1 MKKIIT
7 SLFVMVLTGTA
18 TAQWSQSNG
27 PSTASAVKSKRGELI
42 TLSTTSMRSY
52 YKLDINQI
60 REQLKNAVE
69 MGENAKPVVVSIPT
83 LDGKVQKFNVFSFP
97 VVVKELA
104 DQYQLGSYI
113 GTAVDDPAQYIRFS
127 VAPNDFQSML
137 FKNGNYEFVEPVDKS
152 TGLYAVHPKTEKSGD
167 KPFICSTTESP
178 SAVKEVQSLYDNGKT
193 FTHQPG
199 TFNKSSDKKYRTM
212 RLVVSVT
219 GEYTTY
225 FGGVP
230 GALAQINATL
240 TRVNGVFEKD
250 FALHLNLQ
258 SYPGIIY
265 ADAATDPYSDASVG
279 TASANSNNA
288 QGWNIQLQQT
298 LSVNVGSA
306 NYDIGHLFGASGGGG
321 NAGCIGCVC
330 VDPTGTP
337 ATSLSKQKG
346 SGFTSPGNAIPSGDS
361 FDIDYVAHEMG
372 HQLGANHTFS
382 HAIEGTGVNME
393 PGSGSTIMGYAG
405 ITGATTD
412 VQAHSDAYF
421 HKASIGQVQTNLSLS
436 TKTCDVETSV
446 ANNPPT
452 IAALPSYTIPNKT
465 AFVLT
470 ASATDPEN
478 DPMTYTWEQVD
489 SGSTSAQTINNTNL
503 GTTTYGASFRSFTP
517 TTSPTR
523 YFPKFSSVLA
533 GVLDNSLNTWESTS
547 QVARSSNFAVTVR
560 DNNANAAQQQTNV
573 AQQAITVGSDGPF
586 QITTGYLYSNVAS
599 NLTWDVVNTSSAP
612 YNVSNVK
619 IDYSTD
625 NGVNW
630 TVLSASSTNN
640 GTASIAALP
649 TSLNGQTIVVR
660 VSSIGNVFY
669 AIKKVYV
676 NAQVACGAAPN
687 GVVAGNLTINSA
699 NVSWAPVSGAGS
711 YSIQYKLS
719 SASTWTTVTSTTNSY
734 SLSNLTDCS
743 AYQVQVAA
751 VCSGT
756 TGTYSAPLTFSTA
769 CVTYCTAASTNPNL
783 NYITNV
789 SLGTLNNTSGATTYS
804 NYTTNTALQPTLLVN
819 SPYTLTVSFNL
830 NGNALVSYSGMAAWI
845 DFNKNG
851 VFEASERVLN
861 MLVGNPTTLPLGNN
875 NFSATFSPPSG
886 SLLNNPLRMRIVLA
900 YATSAGAGLPLS
912 DSAACA
918 AIGNGEVEDYNV
930 IITNALGTNDVNNT
944 KDGIQIYPNPATDF
958 LNVTKVSE
966 KATYKIYNAAGQLVS
981 NGAINGGRINVSALV
996 KGAYVIAVEDKGND
1010 LFKSKFIKK

>member
-7 SLFVMVLTGTA
+7 SLFVGLLAGTA
-18 TAQWSQSNG
+18 TAQWSPSNG
-27 PSTASAVKSKRGELI
+27 LGQSIRNPKSTEVVAVDV
-42 TLSTTSMRSY
+42 TPMRSY

-69 MGENAKPVVVSIPT
+69 MGVNAKPVIVSVPT
-83 LDGKVQKFNVFSFP
+83 LEGKIQKFNVYSFP

-113 GTAVDDPAQYIRFS
+113 GTAVDDPTQQIRFS

-152 TGLYAVHPKTEKSGD
+152 TSLYAVHPKTKKTGD
-167 KPFICSTTESP
+167 KPFICSTTES
-178 SAVKEVQSLYDNGKT
+178 SNAVQQVQSLYNNANT

-199 TFNKSSDKKYRTM
+199 TFSKSSDKKYRTM
-212 RLVVSVT
+212 RLVMSVT

-225 FGGVP
+225 FGGTVA
-230 GALAQINATL
+230 GALTAINATM

-250 FALHLNLQ
+250 FALHLILQ
-258 SYPGIIY
+258 NYPGVIY
-265 ADAATDPYSDASVG
+265 TDASSDPYSAAATG
-279 TASANSNNA
+279 AAGA
-288 QGWNIQLQQT
+288 WNGELMNT
-298 LSVNVGSA
+298 LHNNVGDA
-306 NYDIGHLFGASGGGG
+306 NFDIGHLFGATGGGG

-330 VDPTGTP
+330 NNTLSTGGG
-337 ATSLSKQKG
+337 AFASYKG
-346 SGFTSPGNAIPSGDS
+346 SGYTSPADGVPQGDN

-382 HAIEGTGVNME
+382 HAIEPYAVNVE

-405 ITGATTD
+405 ITGSSTD

-421 HKASIGQVQTNLSLS
+421 HKVSIGQVQTNLSLAN
-436 TKTCDVETSV
+436 KTCDTETSIT
-446 ANNPPT
+446 NNPPV
-452 IAALPSYTIPNKT
+452 IASLPSYTIPNKT

-478 DPMTYTWEQVD
+478 DPMTYTWEEVD
-489 SGSTSAQTINNTNL
+489 SGSTSAQTINKTNL

-547 QVARSSNFAVTVR
+547 QVARNSNFAVTVR
-560 DNNANAAQQQTNV
+560 DNNADATQQQTNF

-586 QITTGYLYSNVAS
+586 QITSGYLYSNVAS

-612 YNVSNVK
+612 YNVANVK

-630 TVLSASSTNN
+630 TVLSASTPNN

-676 NAQVACGAAPN
+676 NAQANCGAAPN
-687 GVVAGNLTINSA
+687 GLAASNITINAA
-699 NVSWAPVSGAGS
+699 NISWAPVNGASS
-711 YSIQYKLS
+711 YSLQYRLA
-719 SASTWTTVTSTTNSY
+719 SASTWTTVPITSGNSY
-734 SLSNLTDCS
+734 SLSNLTDCT

-751 VCSGT
+751 ICSGV
-756 TGTYSAPLTFSTA
+756 TGTYSAPVTFSTV
-769 CVTYCTAASTNPNL
+769 CVTYCTAMGTNPNL
-783 NYITNV
+783 NYISNITL
-789 SLGTLNNTSGATTYS
+789 STLNNPSGAASYTD
-804 NYTTNTALQPTLLVN
+804 YTTNSTLQPTLIVN
-819 SPYTLTVSFNL
+819 NSYTVSTSITIA
-830 NGNALVSYSGMAAWI
+830 GNALAGYSGMAAWI

-861 MLVGNPTTLPLGNN
+861 MPVRTPTTLPIGTTPYTGAS
-875 NFSATFSPPSG
+875 FVVPSTA
-886 SLLNNPLRMRIVLA
+886 LLNTPLRMRVVLA
-900 YATSAGAGLPLS
+900 YAGSSNAGLSLG
-912 DSAACA
+912 DSYACLTFP
-918 AIGNGEVEDYNV
+918 NGEVEDYNV
-930 IITNALGTNDVNNT
+930 IIATALGTNDINNP
-944 KDGIQIYPNPATDF
+944 KDGIQIYPNPVSDI
-958 LNVTKVSE
+958 LNITKVSD
-966 KATYKIYNAAGQLVS
+966 KANYKIYSAAGQLVKHGNIS
-981 NGAINGGRINVSALV
+981 NGQINVSELI
-996 KGAYVIAVEDKGND
+996 KGGYVITVDEKGKAA
-1010 LFKSKFIKK
+1010 FTSKFIKK

>member
-7 SLFVMVLTGTA
+7 SLFVTLLVGTA
-18 TAQWSQSNG
+18 TAQWSPSNG
-27 PSTASAVKSKRGELI
+27 VPAGKPKRGEFVDAA
-42 TLSTTSMRSY
+42 SMRSY
-52 YKLDINQI
+52 YKLDINLI

-69 MGENAKPVVVSIPT
+69 MGVNAKPVVVSVPT
-83 LDGKVQKFNVFSFP
+83 LEGKVQKFNVYSFP

-113 GTAVDDPAQYIRFS
+113 GTAVDDPTQQIRFS
-127 VAPNDFQSML
+127 LAPNDFQSML
-137 FKNGNYEFVEPVDKS
+137 FKNGNYEFIEPVDKA
-152 TGLYAVHPKTEKSGD
+152 TGLYAVHPKTEKLGN
-167 KPFICSTTESP
+167 KAFTCSTMENP
-178 SAVKEVQSLYDNGKT
+178 NAVKEVQSLYDNAKT

-258 SYPGIIY
+258 SYPGLIY
-265 ADAATDPYSDASVG
+265 TDATTDPYSDASVG

-330 VDPTGTP
+330 IDPTGTP

-421 HKASIGQVQTNLSLS
+421 HKASITQVQTNLNA
-436 TKTCDVETSV
+436 KTCDVETSIT
-446 ANNPPT
+446 NNPPV
-452 IAALPSYTIPNKT
+452 IAALPSYTIPKNT

-470 ASATDPEN
+470 ASVTDPEN
-478 DPMTYTWEQVD
+478 DPMTYTWEQTD
-489 SGSTSAQTINNTNL
+489 SGMTSTETINKTNL

-560 DNNANAAQQQTNV
+560 DNNANAFQQQTSS

-586 QITTGYLYSNVAS
+586 QITSGYLYSNTTA
-599 NLTWDVVNTSSAP
+599 NLTWDVANTSSAP
-612 YNVSNVK
+612 YNVANVK

-630 TVLSASSTNN
+630 TVLSASTPNN
-640 GTASIAALP
+640 GIATIVALP
-649 TSLNGQTIVVR
+649 ASLNGQTIVVR
-660 VSSIGNVFY
+660 ISSIGNVFY

-676 NAQVACGAAPN
+676 NAQVSCGAAPN
-687 GVVAGNLTINSA
+687 GLLASNLTINGA
-699 NVSWAPVSGAGS
+699 NISWAPVSGATS
-711 YSIQYKLS
+711 YSLQYKLS
-719 SASTWTTVTSTTNSY
+719 SASTWTTVTPTTNSY
-734 SLSNLTDCS
+734 ALSNLTDCS
-743 AYQVQVAA
+743 PYQVQVAA
-751 VCSGT
+751 VCSST
-756 TGTYSAPLTFSTA
+756 TGAYTAPLTFSTA

-861 MLVGNPTTLPLGNN
+861 MPVGTPTTLPLGNN

-886 SLLNNPLRMRIVLA
+886 ALLNNPLRMRIVLA
-900 YATSAGAGLPLS
+900 YATSAGAGQPLS

-930 IITNALGTNDVNNT
+930 IVATSLGTSDINNT
-944 KDGIQIYPNPATDF
+944 KEGIQIYPNPATDF
-958 LNVTKVSE
+958 LNVTKVSD

-981 NGAINGGRINVSALV
+981 NGTINGGRINVSGLI
-996 KGAYVIAVEDKGND
+996 KGAYVIAIEDKGSD

>member
-7 SLFVMVLTGTA
+7 SLFVVLLTGMA
-18 TAQWSQSNG
+18 TAQWSPSNG
-27 PSTASAVKSKRGELI
+27 VPIGKPKRGELV
-42 TLSTTSMRSY
+42 TVDASSMRSY
-52 YKLDINQI
+52 YKLDINKI

-69 MGENAKPVVVSIPT
+69 MGGNAKPVIVSVPT
-83 LDGKVQKFNVFSFP
+83 LEGKVQQFNVYSFP

-104 DQYQLGSYI
+104 DQYELGSYI
-113 GTAVDDPAQYIRFS
+113 GTAVDDPTQQIRFS

-152 TGLYAVHPKTEKSGD
+152 TGLYAVHPKTKKTGD
-167 KPFICSTTESP
+167 KPFTCSTEENPNS
-178 SAVKEVQSLYDNGKT
+178 VQQVQGLYNNANT

-212 RLVVSVT
+212 RLVMSVT
-219 GEYTTY
+219 GEYTAY
-225 FGGVP
+225 FGGTVA
-230 GALAQINATL
+230 GALTAINATM

-258 SYPGIIY
+258 SYNNVIY
-265 ADAATDPYSDASVG
+265 TNAATDPYSAAATG
-279 TASANSNNA
+279 AGGA
-288 QGWNIQLQQT
+288 WNGELMNT
-298 LSVNVGSA
+298 LHNNVGDA
-306 NYDIGHLFGASGGGG
+306 NFDIGHLFGASGGGG

-330 VDPTGTP
+330 NNTLATGGSAFT
-337 ATSLSKQKG
+337 AYKG
-346 SGFTSPGNAIPSGDS
+346 SGYTSPADGVPQGDN

-382 HAIEGTGVNME
+382 HGIEGTGVNME

-405 ITGATTD
+405 ITGTNTD

-436 TKTCDVETSV
+436 TKTCDTETSV

-452 IAALPSYTIPNKT
+452 IASLPSYTIPNKT

-470 ASATDPEN
+470 ASATDTEN

-489 SGSTSAQTINNTNL
+489 SGSTSAQTINKTNL

-560 DNNANAAQQQTNV
+560 DNNANVAQQQTNV

-586 QITTGYLYSNVAS
+586 QITSGYLFSNLS
-599 NLTWDVVNTSSAP
+599 TTLTWDVVNTSAAP
-612 YNVSNVK
+612 YNVANVK
-619 IDYSTD
+619 IDYSID

-630 TVLSASSTNN
+630 TVLAASVPNN
-640 GTASIAALP
+640 GAATIAALP
-649 TSLNGQTIVVR
+649 SSLNGQLVVVR
-660 VSSIGNVFY
+660 ISAIGNVFY
-669 AIKKVYV
+669 ALKKITVSTQA
-676 NAQVACGAAPN
+676 NCGSAPV
-687 GVVAGNLTINSA
+687 GVVASGLTSVGGT
-699 NVSWAPVSGAGS
+699 VSWAPVNGTNS
-711 YSIQYKLS
+711 YSLQYKLS
-719 SASTWTTVTSTTNSY
+719 SASTWTTVPVTGNTYTLGSLTSCSSY
-734 SLSNLTDCS
+734 Q
-743 AYQVQVAA
+743 AQVAA
-751 VCSGT
+751 ICSGV
-756 TGTYSAPLTFSTA
+756 TGPYSTPVTFSTI
-769 CVTYCTAASTNPNL
+769 CTNYCTDTSTNATL
-783 NYITNV
+783 DYVSNV
-789 SLGTLNNTSGATTYS
+789 TLGTVNNTTGASMYS
-804 NYTTNTALQPTLLVN
+804 DFTVNSALQPTLLTSSSN
-819 SPYTLTVSFNL
+819 SISVSVTTPTAT
-830 NGNALVSYSGMAAWI
+830 GNTSAMSVWI

-851 VFEASERVLN
+851 TFEASEKVLN
-861 MLVGNPTTLPLGNN
+861 KSAVLTSVGTVVTTGAFTVPAAAVTN
-875 NFSATFSPPSG
+875 S
-886 SLLNNPLRMRIVLA
+886 PLRMRVVTVV
-900 YATSAGAGLPLS
+900 ATAASAGANLPES
-912 DSAACA
+912 YAC
-918 AIGNGEVEDYNV
+918 GSFTYGEVEDYNV
-930 IITNALGTNDVNNT
+930 IVTAALGTSDVNNT

-958 LNVTKVSE
+958 LNITKVSD

-981 NGAINGGRINVSALV
+981 NGNINGGRINVSALI
-996 KGAYVIAVEDKGND
+996 KGAYVIAIEDKGND